1 MVQIKIQDKIHANT
15 NYSWDL
21 IQRYEMLKDA
31 PQGGTQG
38 VRFRLLCIDAQRDA
52 RRYIAYIM
60 LQSNTHYTYQINVKT
75 E

>member
-38 VRFRLLCIDAQRDA
+38 VRFRLLCIDAQADA
-52 RRYIAYIM
+52 RLSIAYHVAKPNSI
-60 LQSNTHYTYQINVKT
+60 LIT
-75 E
+75 